1 MYIENH
7 VTKHILKAFLHTN
20 CSCWER
26 GIKIHNGNIVKI
38 DELHKYKLGI
48 ETWGWWCTFC
58 MVLEVYAWGSN
69 KLILYLILCW
79 EVIEAIW

>member
-38 DELHKYKLGI
+38 DELHKYKLAI
-48 ETWGWWCTFC
+48 ETLGSECTIA
-58 MVLEVYAWGSN
+58 MVLIYGIS
-69 KLILYLILCW
+69 
-79 EVIEAIW
+79 